1 MNPVLTKLD
10 TLPGELRI
18 IIESEEIITI
28 IDEIGERFN
37 IPYAWRSELVRATV
51 KVLAGTMRPGEF
63 VPFIMEEYGFE
74 QSDALQIAL
83 AVNERVFSAV
93 KPQLAS
99 LHNIEDEKL
108 ARRIKVPH
116 KPHYENVAPATVAIE
131 PETVAEE
138 TPSQIAPA
146 PATQIAP
153 ATPYSMPK
161 PESIFKPM
169 PTPVI
174 AAPTRVATPEI
185 TTPIA
190 SGLSSKLGGLRADPY
205 KEAIM

>member
-1 MNPVLTKLD
+1 MNPVLAKLD

-18 IIESEEIITI
+18 IIESEEVITI

-37 IPYAWRSELVRATV
+37 IPYAWRSELVRATIR
-51 KVLAGTMRPGEF
+51 VLAGTMRPGEF
-63 VPFIMEEYGFE
+63 VPFIMDEYGLN
-74 QSDALQIAL
+74 QSDALQVAL
-83 AVNERVFSAV
+83 AVNERIFSAV

-116 KPHYENVAPATVAIE
+116 KPHYENIAPATEAVE
-131 PETVAEE
+131 PEEILNE
-138 TPSQIAPA
+138 TPAQAAPAPAPQIAPA
-146 PATQIAP
+146 I
-153 ATPYSMPK
+153 PYTAPK

-169 PTPVI
+169 PAPIV
-174 AAPTRVATPEI
+174 AAPI
-185 TTPIA
+185 TVTQKEVVEQPT

-205 KEAIM
+205 KEAV